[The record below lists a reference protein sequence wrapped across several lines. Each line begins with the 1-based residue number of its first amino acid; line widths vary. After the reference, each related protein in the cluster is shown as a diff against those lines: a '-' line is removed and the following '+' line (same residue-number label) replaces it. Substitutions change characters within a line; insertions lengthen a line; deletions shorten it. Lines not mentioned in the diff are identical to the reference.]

1 MTLELASYM
10 DAEDFAETHGRIITL
25 NANTYRDERLL
36 QAEYQKSVDDGWFVK
51 GTDYRA
57 IIHHEFG
64 HVVAEIY
71 KIKPLKIACE
81 ITGMNAAR
89 TIEFVKENL
98 SEYAGKGNDGGEI
111 IAEVFADMSTD
122 NPSEFSRKFY
132 EKVLEA
138 VNNVKN
144 VSKR

>member
-1 MTLELASYM
+1 
-10 DAEDFAETHGRIITL
+10 
-25 NANTYRDERLL
+25 
-36 QAEYQKSVDDGWFVK
+36 
-51 GTDYRA
+51 
-57 IIHHEFG
+57 
-64 HVVAEIY
+64 
-71 KIKPLKIACE
+71 
-81 ITGMNAAR
+81 MNAAR